1 MMVNI
6 QDRLIIKSPYYNYLP
21 TVTIRIV
28 RLYALYASKSRA
40 NAVVVLKDRHFDTS
54 YL

>member
-6 QDRLIIKSPYYNYLP
+6 QERLIIKFPYYNYLP
-21 TVTIRIV
+21 AVTILIV

-40 NAVVVLKDRHFDTS
+40 NVVVVLNDRHFDTS